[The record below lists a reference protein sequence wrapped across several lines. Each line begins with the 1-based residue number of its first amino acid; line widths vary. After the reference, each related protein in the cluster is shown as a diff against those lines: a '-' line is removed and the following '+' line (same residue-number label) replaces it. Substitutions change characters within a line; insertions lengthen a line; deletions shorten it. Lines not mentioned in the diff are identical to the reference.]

1 MRKLIMAV
9 AVLGMSATMNFAKA
23 QCVNEYGNKEPFAVE
38 FSRLSSYLG
47 LAPYQMEEVLNIND
61 YFVQEQRKSL
71 SKDLKR
77 QDERLQKAV
86 YGNLKLMKEALTA
99 DQYRKY
105 VILLNVT
112 NNNNRLT
119 GAVTFTI
126 TFWFG
131 IFSNSTATVYV
142 PFSSPPTTKL
152 LAAVLSILEPLA

>member
-99 DQYRKY
+99 HQYRKY

-119 GAVTFTI
+119 GAVTFTDI
-126 TFWFG
+126 
-131 IFSNSTATVYV
+131 Y
-142 PFSSPPTTKL
+142 
-152 LAAVLSILEPLA
+152 LAENK

>member
-105 VILLNVT
+105 FILLNVT

-119 GAVTFTI
+119 GAVTFTDI
-126 TFWFG
+126 
-131 IFSNSTATVYV
+131 Y
-142 PFSSPPTTKL
+142 
-152 LAAVLSILEPLA
+152 LAENK

>member
-1 MRKLIMAV
+1 MAV

-71 SKDLKR
+71 SKDLKG

-119 GAVTFTI
+119 GAVTFTDI
-126 TFWFG
+126 
-131 IFSNSTATVYV
+131 Y
-142 PFSSPPTTKL
+142 
-152 LAAVLSILEPLA
+152 LAENK

>member
-77 QDERLQKAV
+77 QDERLQISV

-119 GAVTFTI
+119 GAVTFTDI
-126 TFWFG
+126 
-131 IFSNSTATVYV
+131 Y
-142 PFSSPPTTKL
+142 
-152 LAAVLSILEPLA
+152 LAENK

>member
-119 GAVTFTI
+119 GAVTFTDI
-126 TFWFG
+126 YL
-131 IFSNSTATVYV
+131 AE
-142 PFSSPPTTKL
+142 TK
-152 LAAVLSILEPLA
+152 

>member
-112 NNNNRLT
+112 NNNNRLA
-119 GAVTFTI
+119 GAVTFTDI
-126 TFWFG
+126 
-131 IFSNSTATVYV
+131 Y
-142 PFSSPPTTKL
+142 
-152 LAAVLSILEPLA
+152 LAENK

>member
-105 VILLNVT
+105 VLLNVT

-119 GAVTFTI
+119 GAVTFTDI
-126 TFWFG
+126 
-131 IFSNSTATVYV
+131 Y
-142 PFSSPPTTKL
+142 
-152 LAAVLSILEPLA
+152 LAENK

>member
-71 SKDLKR
+71 SKDLKC

-119 GAVTFTI
+119 GAVTFTDI
-126 TFWFG
+126 
-131 IFSNSTATVYV
+131 Y
-142 PFSSPPTTKL
+142 
-152 LAAVLSILEPLA
+152 LAENK

>member
-9 AVLGMSATMNFAKA
+9 AVLGMSVTMNFAKA

-119 GAVTFTI
+119 GAVTFTDI
-126 TFWFG
+126 
-131 IFSNSTATVYV
+131 Y
-142 PFSSPPTTKL
+142 
-152 LAAVLSILEPLA
+152 LAENK

>member
-77 QDERLQKAV
+77 QNERLQKAV

-119 GAVTFTI
+119 GAVTFTDI
-126 TFWFG
+126 
-131 IFSNSTATVYV
+131 Y
-142 PFSSPPTTKL
+142 
-152 LAAVLSILEPLA
+152 LAENK

>member
-38 FSRLSSYLG
+38 FSRLSSYLR

-119 GAVTFTI
+119 GAVTFTDI
-126 TFWFG
+126 
-131 IFSNSTATVYV
+131 Y
-142 PFSSPPTTKL
+142 
-152 LAAVLSILEPLA
+152 LAENK

>member
-1 MRKLIMAV
+1 MRKLIIAV

-119 GAVTFTI
+119 GAVTFTDI
-126 TFWFG
+126 
-131 IFSNSTATVYV
+131 Y
-142 PFSSPPTTKL
+142 
-152 LAAVLSILEPLA
+152 LAENK

>member
-71 SKDLKR
+71 SKALKR

-119 GAVTFTI
+119 GAVTFTDI
-126 TFWFG
+126 
-131 IFSNSTATVYV
+131 Y
-142 PFSSPPTTKL
+142 
-152 LAAVLSILEPLA
+152 LAENK

>member
-71 SKDLKR
+71 SKDMKR

-119 GAVTFTI
+119 GAVTFTDI
-126 TFWFG
+126 
-131 IFSNSTATVYV
+131 Y
-142 PFSSPPTTKL
+142 
-152 LAAVLSILEPLA
+152 LAENK

>member
-86 YGNLKLMKEALTA
+86 YGNLKLMKEALAA

-112 NNNNRLT
+112 NNINRLT
-119 GAVTFTI
+119 GAVTFTDI
-126 TFWFG
+126 
-131 IFSNSTATVYV
+131 Y
-142 PFSSPPTTKL
+142 
-152 LAAVLSILEPLA
+152 LAENK

>member
-1 MRKLIMAV
+1 MRKLIMSV

-119 GAVTFTI
+119 GAVTFTDI
-126 TFWFG
+126 
-131 IFSNSTATVYV
+131 Y
-142 PFSSPPTTKL
+142 
-152 LAAVLSILEPLA
+152 LAENK

>member
-112 NNNNRLT
+112 NNNIRLT
-119 GAVTFTI
+119 GAVTFTDI
-126 TFWFG
+126 
-131 IFSNSTATVYV
+131 Y
-142 PFSSPPTTKL
+142 
-152 LAAVLSILEPLA
+152 LAENK

>member
-38 FSRLSSYLG
+38 FSRLSSFLG

-119 GAVTFTI
+119 GAVTFTDI
-126 TFWFG
+126 
-131 IFSNSTATVYV
+131 Y
-142 PFSSPPTTKL
+142 
-152 LAAVLSILEPLA
+152 LAENK

>member
-119 GAVTFTI
+119 GAVTFTDI
-126 TFWFG
+126 YFAE
-131 IFSNSTATVYV
+131 N
-142 PFSSPPTTKL
+142 K
-152 LAAVLSILEPLA
+152 

>member
-86 YGNLKLMKEALTA
+86 YGNLKLMKEAMTA

-119 GAVTFTI
+119 GAVTFTDI
-126 TFWFG
+126 
-131 IFSNSTATVYV
+131 Y
-142 PFSSPPTTKL
+142 
-152 LAAVLSILEPLA
+152 LAENK

>member
-86 YGNLKLMKEALTA
+86 YGTLKLMKEALTA

-119 GAVTFTI
+119 GAVTFTDI
-126 TFWFG
+126 
-131 IFSNSTATVYV
+131 Y
-142 PFSSPPTTKL
+142 
-152 LAAVLSILEPLA
+152 LAENK

>member
-23 QCVNEYGNKEPFAVE
+23 QCVNEYGNKEPFAVD

-119 GAVTFTI
+119 GAVTFTDI
-126 TFWFG
+126 
-131 IFSNSTATVYV
+131 Y
-142 PFSSPPTTKL
+142 
-152 LAAVLSILEPLA
+152 LAENK

>member
-105 VILLNVT
+105 VIWLNVT

-119 GAVTFTI
+119 GAVTFTDI
-126 TFWFG
+126 
-131 IFSNSTATVYV
+131 Y
-142 PFSSPPTTKL
+142 
-152 LAAVLSILEPLA
+152 LAENK